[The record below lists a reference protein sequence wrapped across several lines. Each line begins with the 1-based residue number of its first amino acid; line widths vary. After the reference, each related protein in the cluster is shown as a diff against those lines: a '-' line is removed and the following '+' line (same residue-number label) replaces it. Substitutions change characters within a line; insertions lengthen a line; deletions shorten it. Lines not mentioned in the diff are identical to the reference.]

1 MAGDGT
7 TFEIDIAVSGGGA
20 ADSAAASCARMAL
33 ALTDAGKASEAAA
46 ASVKASEAAYRQ
58 AEGGADRAAKAVER
72 LGLQAD
78 AQRGKLQAAMEAKDD
93 GAAEKAAA
101 KLANLVERQ
110 SEAANRAAEATAKL
124 ATEAAALDATRAAAD
139 GAAQAHANMAKTIAS
154 IKDQTAATAKAQQ
167 DLARAENQQ
176 AEAAVRAAAE
186 QAKGAKAQADAT
198 AKSQQAAK
206 AAEMGSGKANEA
218 AEAFGKLGGPLGA
231 MGAKAFGAADAM
243 KKLGGSLGSAGPYA
257 AIAIAIVAIVTGI
270 IALGVAATVATA
282 KIAAWAVSLAD
293 GARTQSLLVQGIA
306 KSVKGGEEL
315 EAQLSAIAAK
325 VPVSNDELMALA
337 KRFSDAGLKGAEL
350 SAAIEDAATEAA
362 KLKFGPDFEKQLLS
376 IDSQTGRL
384 KQHIGT
390 VFGGLKIDPLLK
402 AMSSLVALFD
412 ANTASGRAIKVVF
425 ESLFQP
431 LIDGVTAFVP
441 KMEKAFIEFEI
452 LVLKALIAIKPWGSK
467 ILLVAEAF
475 GVLIGV
481 MAVLTVG
488 FAVAVIAPLAIA
500 AGLIATF
507 VGVAIAMANVLG
519 QIGTA
524 AYTLGAAIV
533 GGIGST
539 FAWLFERFNALTT
552 YLTGFSLVEIG
563 TAMIN
568 GLITGITGAAGG
580 ILTAMTGAVQ
590 GAVDGAK
597 SLLGIASPS
606 KVFAEIGTNTAA
618 GMSQG
623 VDAGASDVQGS
634 MEALVSPPGTPGGA
648 PVPATGGAPVAADP
662 IAAPAAASGGGG
674 ESKSGGG
681 GANFA
686 GATLNFNG
694 VQGAEDALDRL
705 VAVLEGDYARAGL
718 AVPNA

>member
-7 TFEIDIAVSGGGA
+7 TFEIDIAVSGAGA
-20 ADSAAASCARMAL
+20 ADSAAASCARMAVS
-33 ALTDAGKASEAAA
+33 LTDAGKASEAAA
-46 ASVKASEAAYRQ
+46 AAVKASELAYRQ
-58 AEGGADRAAKAVER
+58 AESGADRAAKAVER

-78 AQRGKLQAAMEAKDD
+78 AQRGKLQAAMAAKDD
-93 GAAEKAAA
+93 GAAERAAN
-101 KLANLVERQ
+101 KLANLVQRQ
-110 SEAANRAAEATAKL
+110 SEAAARAAEASAKL
-124 ATEAAALDATRAAAD
+124 SAEAAALDATRAAAD
-139 GAAQAHANMAKTIAS
+139 GAAQAHANMTKTIAT
-154 IKDQTAATAKAQQ
+154 IKDQAAATAKAQQ

-176 AEAAVRAAAE
+176 AQAAAKAAAE
-186 QAKGAKAQADAT
+186 QAKGARAQADAM

-206 AAEMGSGKANEA
+206 AAELGSGKANEA

-257 AIAIAIVAIVTGI
+257 AIAIAIAAIVTGV
-270 IALGVAATVATA
+270 IALGVAAVAATA
-282 KIAAWAVSLAD
+282 KIGAWAVSLAD

-315 EAQLSAIAAK
+315 EAQLADIAAK
-325 VPVSNDELMALA
+325 VPVTNDELLAMA

-362 KLKFGPDFEKQLLS
+362 RLKFGPDFQKQLLS
-376 IDSQTGRL
+376 IDSQTARL
-384 KQHIGT
+384 KRNIGG

-402 AMSSLVALFD
+402 AMSSLVALID
-412 ANTASGRAIKVVF
+412 ANSASGRAIKVVF

-475 GVLIGV
+475 GVLIAV
-481 MAVLTVG
+481 MGVLTVG

-500 AGLIATF
+500 AGLVAAF

-524 AYTLGAAIV
+524 AYTLGASIV
-533 GGIGST
+533 GGIGAA
-539 FAWLFERFNALTT
+539 FAWLFERFNAVVT

-568 GLITGITGAAGG
+568 GLISGITGAAGG
-580 ILTAMTGAVQ
+580 ILSAMTGAVQ

-623 VDAGASDVQGS
+623 VDAGAADVQGS
-634 MEALVSPPGTPGGA
+634 MEALVAPPGTPGGA
-648 PVPATGGAPVAADP
+648 PAPAAGASPEPVAA
-662 IAAPAAASGGGG
+662 AAPAAATSGGGG
-674 ESKSGGG
+674 SKGGG
-681 GANFA
+681 GGNFA
-686 GATLNFNG
+686 GATFNING
-694 VQGAEDALDRL
+694 MKDAE
-705 VAVLEGDYARAGL
+705 AVRDVILAIIEGDFAAAGL